1 MLDPFSGGNGG
12 GAREERRLTVSTL
25 HETRAPR
32 YAGGPAAQR
41 LVPFLRMR
49 GAWLEAAGFHRGER
63 VRVEVERGR
72 LVLTPLESADQDDAR

>member
-1 MLDPFSGGNGG
+1 MLDPFGGGNG

-25 HETRAPR
+25 CESRAPR
-32 YAGGPAAQR
+32 YTGGPAAQR

-63 VRVEVERGR
+63 VRVEVEPGR